1 MRVTIVAMKV
11 SRVCNANSR
20 RYCTGY
26 RSGSGESLPNVVC
39 ALVEPVNPSGV
50 TQLECVFAQQSLV
63 HAQAV
68 GGYSM

>member
-26 RSGSGESLPNVVC
+26 RSGSGGSLPTAVC
-39 ALVEPVNPSGV
+39 AAVEPNNPSRV
-50 TQLECVFAQQSLV
+50 TWLECMFAQQSLV
-63 HAQAV
+63 HAQVV